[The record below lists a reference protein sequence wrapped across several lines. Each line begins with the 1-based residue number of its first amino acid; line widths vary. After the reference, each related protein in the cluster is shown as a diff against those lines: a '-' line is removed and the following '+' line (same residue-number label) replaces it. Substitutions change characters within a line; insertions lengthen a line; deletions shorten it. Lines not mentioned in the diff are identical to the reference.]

1 MIWQAWAILVLAG
14 LGSAYLAFVEKRA
27 PVYTSLAS
35 TGIFAV
41 AAIGSLE
48 IETQFTTSMELG
60 IAILC
65 ALQSLLGT
73 LVFIAALT
81 GQYGEP
87 DDEDTP
93 TGGVEHTAQGSWF
106 DRIARA
112 LT

>member
-27 PVYTSLAS
+27 AVYTSLAS
-35 TGIFAV
+35 AGIFFV
-41 AAIGSLE
+41 AAFGSLE

-60 IAILC
+60 IAALC
-65 ALQSLLGT
+65 ALQALVSVV
-73 LVFIAALT
+73 VFIAAAT

-93 TGGVEHTAQGSWF
+93 TGGVEQSGSGNF
-106 DRIARA
+106 LDRIARA